1 VLERKAVISGTLA
14 ARVENAT
21 LADSKERGPMT
32 QAEMMEMLL
41 ATQEQQQE
49 TIEALQQR
57 LESLEDEIK
66 RLRG

>member
-1 VLERKAVISGTLA
+1 
-14 ARVENAT
+14 
-21 LADSKERGPMT
+21 MT